1 MSELRTSLSIG
12 KAKWVLA
19 GVGGGAGVAI
29 GVAAIRAV
37 TARPEF
43 LPQLLNGQFLFF
55 AALLVGMVIA
65 SRKGDAFL
73 AMHERQIIAQEQLTA
88 NVGALVSNQSQ
99 ERRETD
105 LLVNHMARTH
115 EKIAGQ
121 YDEILGRLD
130 ELKELHGK

>member
-1 MSELRTSLSIG
+1 LSEIRTSLAVG

-29 GVAAIRAV
+29 GVAAIRAL
-37 TARPEF
+37 TTRPEF
-43 LPQLLNGQFLFF
+43 LPQLVNGGGLGF
-55 AALLVGMVIA
+55 AALVVGIVVLRAELRDFNATQRLSAVAQQELA
-65 SRKGDAFL
+65 S
-73 AMHERQIIAQEQLTA
+73 
-88 NVGALVSNQSQ
+88 NVGSMISNQSQ

-115 EKIAGQ
+115 DKISTQ
-121 YDEILGRLD
+121 YGEILGRLD